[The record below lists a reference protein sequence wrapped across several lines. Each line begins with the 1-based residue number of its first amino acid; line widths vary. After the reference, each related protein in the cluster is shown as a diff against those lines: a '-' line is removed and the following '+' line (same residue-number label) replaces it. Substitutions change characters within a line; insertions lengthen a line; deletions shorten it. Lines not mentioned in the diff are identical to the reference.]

1 MCKDCREIIK
11 AEIEFLLRILYTP
24 EVTKENIALVNET
37 LGNALLDLY
46 GYDEEDEQE
55 SNITVTSLADLFD
68 KES

>member
-1 MCKDCREIIK
+1 MCKDCRDVIK

-24 EVTKENIALVNET
+24 EVSVENIALVNET

-46 GYDEEDEQE
+46 GYEEEDEQE
-55 SNITVTSLADLFD
+55 GNITVTSLNDLFN